1 MVVFVC
7 SGVYLS
13 DIFAMWEYYIDE
25 SNAIDKNITTT
36 AVHFAFFCRTLNS
49 PLYVCLSTSDS
60 EHCIRAWW
68 QEKAAHTNTNSQTH
82 MYALDC
88 IPMEHI
94 QY

>member
-36 AVHFAFFCRTLNS
+36 AVHFAFFCRTLNA
-49 PLYVCLSTSDS
+49 PLYVCQ
-60 EHCIRAWW
+60 R
-68 QEKAAHTNTNSQTH
+68 
-82 MYALDC
+82 
-88 IPMEHI
+88 
-94 QY
+94 